1 MSPKTESKET
11 STTREGKVRFDP
23 FANPGTL
30 AEQEAAWLN
39 EQFPGLN
46 VKASHVR
53 AVISNHTRF
62 QKSDLR
68 RQARDA
74 ERAKL
79 AEDREARK
87 AAAEQRKADAEQRKA
102 EREQRKAERAAK
114 AAAKAAEK
122 PEAKPAAKKAAPA
135 KAAPKPAPKKR
146 VSRPRKRTGDVP
158 AEDAF

>member
-87 AAAEQRKADAEQRKA
+87 AAAEQRKA

-122 PEAKPAAKKAAPA
+122 PEAKPAAKKATPA